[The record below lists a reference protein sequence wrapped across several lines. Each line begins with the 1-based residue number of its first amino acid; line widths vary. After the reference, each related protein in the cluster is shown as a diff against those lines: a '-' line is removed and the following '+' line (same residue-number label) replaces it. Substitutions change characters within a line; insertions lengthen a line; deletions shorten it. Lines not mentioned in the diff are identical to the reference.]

1 MLWGKCGVLL
11 IFAVVINEVNLR
23 IWCKII
29 SSSKPKISFKMSP
42 FGRWYTA
49 FGFLAICFII
59 ITVCK
64 LMSVCEFMCVWRYIH
79 ADDQISVKHIK
90 EGCTILQYKVVHLKS
105 SIQGNTL
112 SKVVLIILALMVFIA
127 LHTLPT
133 PH

>member
-1 MLWGKCGVLL
+1 
-11 IFAVVINEVNLR
+11 
-23 IWCKII
+23 
-29 SSSKPKISFKMSP
+29 MSL

-59 ITVCK
+59 ITVRK
-64 LMSVCEFMCVWRYIH
+64 LMSVCACVWRYIH

-90 EGCTILQYKVVHLKS
+90 EGSTILQYKMLYILNHPSKRR
-105 SIQGNTL
+105 QHC
-112 SKVVLIILALMVFIA
+112 KVVLIILALMVFIA